1 MPCNAVVLIVG
12 IGLRELSITELGSYV
27 SEPSIIKVVVGLASA
42 DFCGRIYAVKL
53 QARLY
58 IIQLALFV
66 IGDGR
71 VVIIL
76 VISQLAL
83 VEAYQPAVYVVS
95 IGGSASVYVIVEA
108 VKLSVGGIR
117 ILVCCL
123 LRSSVYSIAY
133 LL

>member
-58 IIQLALFV
+58 LILLSLFV
-66 IGDGR
+66 VGDG
-71 VVIIL
+71 
-76 VISQLAL
+76 
-83 VEAYQPAVYVVS
+83 
-95 IGGSASVYVIVEA
+95 
-108 VKLSVGGIR
+108 
-117 ILVCCL
+117 
-123 LRSSVYSIAY
+123 
-133 LL
+133 